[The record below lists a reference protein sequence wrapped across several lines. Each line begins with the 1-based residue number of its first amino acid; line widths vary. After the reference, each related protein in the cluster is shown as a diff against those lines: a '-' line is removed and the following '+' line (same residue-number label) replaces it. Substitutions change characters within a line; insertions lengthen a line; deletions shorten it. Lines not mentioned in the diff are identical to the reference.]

1 MKKVYCKRT
10 CFYEANQLP
19 EYWNKR
25 VKWEKN
31 KIYETK
37 PVNSDIEASIIF
49 IYIETE
55 TFSYY
60 APTNKKE
67 FEMYFMTIEE
77 ARDKKINNILNE

>member
-10 CFYEANQLP
+10 CFYANQLP

-37 PVNSDIEASIIF
+37 PVNSDIRLLL
-49 IYIETE
+49 YL
-55 TFSYY
+55 YR
-60 APTNKKE
+60 N
-67 FEMYFMTIEE
+67 
-77 ARDKKINNILNE
+77 RDT

>member
-1 MKKVYCKRT
+1 MKKSIVREPVLWSQST
-10 CFYEANQLP
+10 P

-55 TFSYY
+55 TLTMLQQIKNLKCISWQ
-60 APTNKKE
+60 
-67 FEMYFMTIEE
+67 
-77 ARDKKINNILNE
+77 

>member
-1 MKKVYCKRT
+1 
-10 CFYEANQLP
+10 
-19 EYWNKR
+19 

-55 TFSYY
+55 TLSYY
-60 APTNKKE
+60 AQQIKRIWNVFHDNRRSKRKK
-67 FEMYFMTIEE
+67 
-77 ARDKKINNILNE
+77 

>member
-1 MKKVYCKRT
+1 
-10 CFYEANQLP
+10 
-19 EYWNKR
+19 

-55 TFSYY
+55 TLLLC
-60 APTNKKE
+60 PTNKKE

-77 ARDKKINNILNE
+77 ARDKK

>member
-1 MKKVYCKRT
+1 
-10 CFYEANQLP
+10 
-19 EYWNKR
+19 

-49 IYIETE
+49 IYIET
-55 TFSYY
+55 FSYY
-60 APTNKKE
+60 AQQIKE

-77 ARDKKINNILNE
+77 ADKK

>member
-1 MKKVYCKRT
+1 
-10 CFYEANQLP
+10 
-19 EYWNKR
+19 

-55 TFSYY
+55 TLSYY

-77 ARDKKINNILNE
+77 ARDKK